1 MSAWFEEINYTWNR
15 IIKCGRE
22 SSLISFLTIELP
34 IGRKLFMEGADV
46 LQGLLPP
53 LIAFDIEGSFSRN
66 ADLNLVAFP

>member
-1 MSAWFEEINYTWNR
+1 
-15 IIKCGRE
+15 
-22 SSLISFLTIELP
+22 
-34 IGRKLFMEGADV
+34 MEGADV